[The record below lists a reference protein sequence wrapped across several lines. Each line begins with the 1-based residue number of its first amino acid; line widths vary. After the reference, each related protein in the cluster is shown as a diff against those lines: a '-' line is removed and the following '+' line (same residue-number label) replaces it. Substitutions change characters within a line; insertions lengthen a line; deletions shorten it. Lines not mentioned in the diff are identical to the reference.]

1 MEQTQQAPPPL
12 ERALAALVENGDLD
26 RIVALA
32 RVVGS
37 AEDAMNDE
45 MVGRVAG
52 LASDGL
58 DLLDRVNR
66 SGVGRALPAFA
77 KLVENGDL
85 DRIVA
90 LARVVGGAQD
100 AMNDEMVG
108 RLAGMAT
115 SGLELL
121 DRANSS
127 GVGKALP
134 AIAKLVE
141 NGDLDRVVA
150 LARVVGGAQDAMND
164 EMVGRLAGLATG
176 GLELLDRVNS
186 SHVGRALP
194 AISALVEN
202 GDLDRIVALARGVGS
217 AQDALNDEMVT
228 RLAGLATDGLELLD
242 RVNRSGVSRALPAIT
257 ALVDNGDLDRI
268 VALARVVGSAQD
280 ALNDEMVTR
289 FAGLAADAV
298 SILDRV
304 TRNGFIDRW
313 LALADRAERSG
324 LVPDFMTA
332 VDVAVKDMETTPRPQ
347 GGIGG
352 LWTLMR
358 QQSTQQA
365 YQFAITLMNALFR
378 AREKSTK

>member
-12 ERALAALVENGDLD
+12 ESALAA
-26 RIVALA
+26 
-32 RVVGS
+32 
-37 AEDAMNDE
+37 
-45 MVGRVAG
+45 
-52 LASDGL
+52 
-58 DLLDRVNR
+58 
-66 SGVGRALPAFA
+66 
-77 KLVENGDL
+77 LVENGDL

-121 DRANSS
+121 DRVNSS
-127 GVGKALP
+127 GIGKALP

-202 GDLDRIVALARGVGS
+202 GDLDRIVALARVVGS

-242 RVNRSGVSRALPAIT
+242 RVNRSGVGRALPAIT

-268 VALARVVGSAQD
+268 VALARMVGSAQD

-289 FAGLAADAV
+289 LAGLAADAV

-313 LALADRAERSG
+313 LALADRAEKSG

-365 YQFAITLMNALFR
+365 YQFAITLMNALFK

>member
-12 ERALAALVENGDLD
+12 ESALAALVENGDLD

-32 RVVGS
+32 RVVGG

-121 DRANSS
+121 DRVNSS
-127 GVGKALP
+127 GIGKALP

-202 GDLDRIVALARGVGS
+202 GDLDRIVALARVVGS

-242 RVNRSGVSRALPAIT
+242 RVNRSGVGRALPAIT

-268 VALARVVGSAQD
+268 VALARMVGSAQD

-289 FAGLAADAV
+289 LAGLAADAV

-313 LALADRAERSG
+313 LALADRAEKSG

-365 YQFAITLMNALFR
+365 YQFAITLMNALFK

>member
-202 GDLDRIVALARGVGS
+202 GDLDRIVALARVVGS

-242 RVNRSGVSRALPAIT
+242 RVNRSGVGRALPAIT

-268 VALARVVGSAQD
+268 VALARMVGSAQD

-289 FAGLAADAV
+289 LAGLAADAV

-313 LALADRAERSG
+313 LALADRAEKSG
-324 LVPDFMTA
+324 LGPDFMTA

-365 YQFAITLMNALFR
+365 YQFAITLMNALFK
-378 AREKSTK
+378 AREKSMK

>member
-12 ERALAALVENGDLD
+12 ESALAA
-26 RIVALA
+26 
-32 RVVGS
+32 
-37 AEDAMNDE
+37 
-45 MVGRVAG
+45 
-52 LASDGL
+52 
-58 DLLDRVNR
+58 
-66 SGVGRALPAFA
+66 
-77 KLVENGDL
+77 LVENGDL

-141 NGDLDRVVA
+141 NGDLDRIVA

-202 GDLDRIVALARGVGS
+202 GDLDRIVALARVVGS

-289 FAGLAADAV
+289 LAGLAADAV

>member
-202 GDLDRIVALARGVGS
+202 GDLDRIVALARVVGS

-324 LVPDFMTA
+324 LAPDFMTA

>member
-202 GDLDRIVALARGVGS
+202 GDLDRIVALARVVGS

>member
-12 ERALAALVENGDLD
+12 ESALAALVENGDLD

-32 RVVGS
+32 RVVGG

-127 GVGKALP
+127 GIGKALP

-164 EMVGRLAGLATG
+164 EMVGRLAGLATD

-194 AISALVEN
+194 ALSALVEN
-202 GDLDRIVALARGVGS
+202 GDLDRIVALARVVGS

-242 RVNRSGVSRALPAIT
+242 RVNRSGVGRALPAIT

-268 VALARVVGSAQD
+268 VALARMVGSAQD

-289 FAGLAADAV
+289 LAGLAADAV

-313 LALADRAERSG
+313 LALADRAEKSG

-365 YQFAITLMNALFR
+365 YQFAITLMNALFK